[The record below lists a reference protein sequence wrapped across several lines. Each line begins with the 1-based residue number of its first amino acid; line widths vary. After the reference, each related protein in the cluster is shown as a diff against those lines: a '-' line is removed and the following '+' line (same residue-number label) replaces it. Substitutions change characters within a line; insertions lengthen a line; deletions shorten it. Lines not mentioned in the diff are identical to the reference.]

1 MTMCAVLFDRLN
13 AYVDGE
19 LPPAD
24 ELEVRRHLDVC
35 ATCAARVESLLAVKE
50 AVAASV
56 ELRPVPHTLRE
67 RLAALG
73 GARARGW
80 PVRVARLG
88 LFAAGGL
95 LALVIAGDRRAP
107 APAVSIRA
115 SHAGSDQVVDALVAD
130 HLHFLQEPGAVEIES
145 NDPDRLAAAL
155 EERIG
160 FPVVI
165 PRLKGAAL
173 LGGRRCS
180 LWGHQIAVTF
190 YAVQGKRLSLFIA
203 DRARFPSP
211 VARGSRCTASIGDYR
226 VCLRLAG
233 DTVLAMVGD
242 GEQTAA
248 MLGALEE
255 ALGPRER
262 SEPE

>member
-1 MTMCAVLFDRLN
+1 MTTCAVPFDRLN

-19 LPPAD
+19 LLAGE

-35 ATCAARVESLLAVKE
+35 AICTARVESLLAAKD
-50 AVAASV
+50 AVAASA

-67 RLAALG
+67 RLAAHAAASG
-73 GARARGW
+73 RGRG
-80 PVRVARLG
+80 VRVARMG
-88 LFAAGGL
+88 LIAAGAL
-95 LALVIAGDRRAP
+95 LAVVIAGDRRERQP
-107 APAVSIRA
+107 ASSVRGNGTDHVAE
-115 SHAGSDQVVDALVAD
+115 ALVAD
-130 HLHFLQEPGAVEIES
+130 HLHFLQEPSAVEIGS
-145 NDPDRLAAAL
+145 NDPERLSAAL
-155 EERIG
+155 GEQVG
-160 FPVVI
+160 FPVAI

-180 LWGHQIAVTF
+180 LWGQKVALTF
-190 YAVQGKRLSLFIA
+190 YEAHGKRLSLFIA

-211 VARGSRCTASIGDYR
+211 VAPGSRCTASIGDYR
-226 VCLRLAG
+226 VCLLPAG

-248 MLGALEE
+248 MLGALED
-255 ALGPRER
+255 AVAAQER